1 MSDPLAAG
9 RAAFGQRAWG
19 DARTLLAEADARRP
33 LEPGDLDMLGLTAH
47 LAGADGEG
55 DDAWERAHAEY
66 RNRGDPCRAA
76 RIAVWLGMSLATRGE
91 PARAGGWF
99 ARAERLVD
107 DHGGDCVERGWL
119 GIPVGRMALEAGDAQ
134 AAVATFAAAG
144 ECADRF
150 GDPDLGAMARMGQG
164 TALIR
169 LGRTDAGASLLDEAM
184 VAVTAGE
191 VSPLVS
197 GIVYCAVIVACHDA
211 FDVARAR
218 EWTAALIEWCAAQPQ
233 LVPFRGACLVHHAE
247 VLQMGGEWP
256 DALAETSRACARL
269 DGEDARRDAAAA
281 YYRAG
286 ELHRLRGDGARA
298 ARAYRAA
305 GERGRPP
312 QPGLAL
318 LRLNQGHA
326 AAAVASITTAL
337 AGERDARRRADM
349 LAACV
354 EIHAADDD
362 VEGARGAAEELDALA
377 TALGARPLRAQ
388 ADHALALV
396 LLGEGSPGEALRRA
410 RAAWSGWDALDMPYE
425 AARARVL
432 AGRATAALG
441 DADTATLE
449 FDAAR
454 VALRRL
460 GAGPDLERLE
470 CIAPRAAASAGGL
483 TARELEVLTAVADGR
498 SNREIADLLVISEHT
513 VRRHLHNIFTKL
525 RVTTRAAA
533 IAHAYRHDLI

>member
-9 RAAFGQRAWG
+9 RAAFGLRAWD

-33 LEPGDLDMLGLTAH
+33 LDPGDLDLLGFAAH
-47 LAGADGEG
+47 LAGVDGEG
-55 DDAWERAHAEY
+55 DDAWERAHTDY
-66 RNRGDPCRAA
+66 RSRGDPCRAA
-76 RIAVWLGMSLATRGE
+76 RIALWLGMSLAIRGE
-91 PARAGGWF
+91 PARAGGWL

-119 GIPVGRMALEAGDAQ
+119 GIPAGRMALQAGDAD
-134 AAVATFAAAG
+134 AAFATFAAAG

-169 LGRTDAGASLLDEAM
+169 LGRMDAGTALLDEAM

-191 VSPLVS
+191 VSPLVA
-197 GIVYCAVIVACHDA
+197 GIVYCAVISACHDA

-218 EWTAALIEWCAAQPQ
+218 EWTAALVDWCGAQPQ
-233 LVPFRGACLVHHAE
+233 LVPFRGVCLVHRAE
-247 VLQMGGEWP
+247 VLQMGGAWP
-256 DALAETSRACARL
+256 DALAESSRACERL
-269 DGEDARRDAAAA
+269 DGEAAPRDASSA

-286 ELHRLRGDGARA
+286 EIHRLRGEGALA

-318 LRLNQGHA
+318 LRLNQGDTT
-326 AAAVASITTAL
+326 AAVAAITTAL
-337 AGERDARRRADM
+337 AGEHEAHRRADM

-354 EIHAADDD
+354 EICIAGDDLT
-362 VEGARGAAEELDALA
+362 GARTAAQELDGLA
-377 TALGARPLRAQ
+377 TAVGAGPLRAH
-388 ADHALALV
+388 ADHALAQV
-396 LLGEGSPGEALRRA
+396 LLVEGSPREALARA
-410 RAAWSGWDALDMPYE
+410 RDAWAGWDAIDVPYE

-441 DADTATLE
+441 DVDTATLE

-454 VALRRL
+454 IVLRRL

-470 CIAPRAAASAGGL
+470 RIAPRTATPAGGL
-483 TARELEVLTAVADGR
+483 TAREIEVLTRVVEGH
-498 SNREIADLLVISEHT
+498 SNREIAELLVISEHT

-525 RVTTRAAA
+525 RVTSRAAA

>member
-1 MSDPLAAG
+1 MAG
-9 RAAFGQRAWG
+9 C
-19 DARTLLAEADARRP
+19 
-33 LEPGDLDMLGLTAH
+33 PG
-47 LAGADGEG
+47 
-55 DDAWERAHAEY
+55 R
-66 RNRGDPCRAA
+66 
-76 RIAVWLGMSLATRGE
+76 
-91 PARAGGWF
+91 
-99 ARAERLVD
+99 
-107 DHGGDCVERGWL
+107 DH
-119 GIPVGRMALEAGDAQ
+119 
-134 AAVATFAAAG
+134 
-144 ECADRF
+144 
-150 GDPDLGAMARMGQG
+150 
-164 TALIR
+164 
-169 LGRTDAGASLLDEAM
+169 
-184 VAVTAGE
+184 
-191 VSPLVS
+191 
-197 GIVYCAVIVACHDA
+197 
-211 FDVARAR
+211 
-218 EWTAALIEWCAAQPQ
+218 
-233 LVPFRGACLVHHAE
+233 
-247 VLQMGGEWP
+247 
-256 DALAETSRACARL
+256 RACARL